1 MSAFFSL
8 KVGRREVSQ
17 DIESNCDKD
26 NYGSKVDGDI
36 DGETETSD
44 EILTRPDAS
53 AVRQIRC
60 KPISKCSATV
70 ATIID
75 RYESL
80 LAMLEVLNIL

>member
-8 KVGRREVSQ
+8 KVGRRDVSQ
-17 DIESNCDKD
+17 DLESNCDKY
-26 NYGSKVDGDI
+26 NYDSKVDGDI
-36 DGETETSD
+36 DGKTETSD

-60 KPISKCSATV
+60 KPTSKCSATV

-75 RYESL
+75 RYESGI
-80 LAMLEVLNIL
+80 E